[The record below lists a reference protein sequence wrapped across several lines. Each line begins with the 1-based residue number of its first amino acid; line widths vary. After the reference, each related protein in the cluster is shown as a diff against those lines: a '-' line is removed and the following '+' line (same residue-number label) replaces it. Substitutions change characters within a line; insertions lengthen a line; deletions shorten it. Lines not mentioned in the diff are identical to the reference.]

1 MPRKPVSLPG
11 ASELFRP
18 TASQPEPVADAPAKD
33 VDLQA
38 SGRTAHREKITIYLS
53 SEELMELEKA
63 RLELKGT
70 HHISADRGR
79 IVREAIAMALRD
91 FSANA
96 DQSGLVAGLAQ
107 S

>member
-18 TASQPEPVADAPAKD
+18 TASTPDVQVPPASGEG
-33 VDLQA
+33 DLQA

-53 SEELMELEKA
+53 SEELMELERA
-63 RLELKGT
+63 RLELKGN
-70 HHISADRGR
+70 HQISTDRGR

-91 FSANA
+91 FAANA
-96 DQSGLVAGLAQ
+96 DASGLVAALEE